1 MIFHKTALQDA
12 YLIELTPFQDD
23 RGMFVRTFCKQEF
36 AQIGH
41 TKEFV
46 QLNHSRTLQ
55 SGTIRGLHYQRA
67 PHAEIKLIRC
77 IRGSVYDVIID
88 LRIHSPTFLQH
99 IGVELSELNMQMI
112 YVPEGFAHGFQ
123 TLEDNTELIYH
134 HTAYYAPHSE
144 GGVRFNDPQ
153 FQINWPLPPSVMTEK
168 DLNHPLIT
176 HSFEGIAIDF
186 K

>member
-1 MIFHKTALQDA
+1 MIFHKTALVDA
-12 YLIELTPFQDD
+12 YLIELTPFQDE
-23 RGMFVRTFCKQEF
+23 RGMFARTFCKQEF
-36 AQIGH
+36 VQIGH
-41 TKEFV
+41 AKEFV
-46 QLNHSRTLQ
+46 QLNHSRTQ
-55 SGTIRGLHYQRA
+55 QKGTIRGLHFQRA

-99 IGVELSELNMQMI
+99 IGVELSEQNMQMI

-123 TLEDNTELIYH
+123 TLEDDTELIYH